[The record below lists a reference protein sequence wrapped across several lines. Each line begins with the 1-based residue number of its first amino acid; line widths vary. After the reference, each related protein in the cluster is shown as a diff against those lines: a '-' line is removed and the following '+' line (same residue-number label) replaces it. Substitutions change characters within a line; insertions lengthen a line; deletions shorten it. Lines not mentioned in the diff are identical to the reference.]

1 MDLTT
6 LLKELPEIA
15 ARADRD
21 RLSVLWPE
29 FEKAYPELAAEIKY
43 CAEIE
48 DSKIVLSY
56 LDARISILKFLRMT
70 TPKFDE
76 TLIFIHQFLREK
88 LHGKTVQPKLVGS
101 SSTAPS
107 LCADQGSTDPV
118 DGDPP
123 RNSARRRRTNAQP
136 GQRD

>member
-29 FEKAYPELAAEIKY
+29 FESTYPELTSEIKF
-43 CAEIE
+43 CAGIE
-48 DSKIVLSY
+48 DSQIVLRY
-56 LDARISILKFLRMT
+56 LEERISLLKFVRLT
-70 TPKFDE
+70 TPKLDE
-76 TLIFIHQFLREK
+76 ALIFIHQFLREK

-136 GQRD
+136 GQRN